1 MPFKVLVI
9 VRAPGSNPEQDI
21 SYLKNDNIE
30 VTTIAF
36 DLKDNIGI
44 VRTCIHQL
52 ELNDIQAVILCP
64 AVSNELVA
72 EITEKIGD
80 KAAFFVGRG
89 DFKSV
94 HLASKYTA
102 EAWFNK
108 SITN

>member
-1 MPFKVLVI
+1 MAFKVLII

-21 SYLKNDNIE
+21 SYLKNENIE

-36 DLKDNIGI
+36 DLNDTIGI
-44 VRTCIHQL
+44 IRCCIH
-52 ELNDIQAVILCP
+52 EVENNAIQAVILCP

-72 EITEKIGD
+72 AITDKIGD
-80 KAAFFVGRG
+80 KTAIFVGRG

-102 EAWFNK
+102 DEWFNK

>member
-1 MPFKVLVI
+1 MAFKVLII
-9 VRAPGSNPEQDI
+9 VRAPNSNPEQDI
-21 SYLKNDNIE
+21 SYLKNGNIE

-36 DLKDNIGI
+36 DLNDNNGI
-44 VRTCIHQL
+44 INTCIHQV
-52 ELNDIQAVILCP
+52 ENNGIQAVILCP

-72 EITEKIGD
+72 TLTDKIGD
-80 KAAFFVGRG
+80 KTAIFVGRG

-94 HLASKYTA
+94 HLASQYTA